1 MPAADPTAAWDDPA
15 GPLPAAIGR
24 YQILGRLGAGGMGTV
39 YKARD
44 PDLGRTVALKVPRAD
59 MPGESRERLL
69 ERFQRE
75 ARAAAQ
81 VWHPHVCPIYDVG
94 EDAGRPFVVMAHVA
108 GESLAQR
115 LARAG
120 RFDDP
125 AEAIALV
132 GPNLDALG
140 AIHAH
145 GIVHR
150 DLKPANV
157 LLDLGGRAVLTD
169 FGLARPE
176 GEAERLTSVGAVL
189 GTPAYM
195 APEQAAGRPDLVG
208 PWTDLYAAGVVLYEM
223 LAGRPA
229 FVVPGARE
237 PLSLARLRLYL
248 DPRLD
253 AVLLRA
259 TCPDPDG
266 RYRSAGE
273 FSNAL
278 AALALSP
285 NVVNPAP
292 SATRPNLPPTPPAPA
307 PATRQGAAPWWQKPD
322 VLITAALLALAGAC
336 LLLGLWNRNADA
348 YLAMFW
354 LLTVA
359 GLVAVCGPILRAWRR
374 IELTSKNRAGETW
387 LIAAARKGN
396 FGLIKDL
403 LARGAEVNE
412 KDGTGQT
419 ALIKAAARGHAAVVK
434 LLLAAGAEVNE
445 KDNEGRTALERAAA
459 AGHAA
464 VVALL
469 ESARA

>member
-1 MPAADPTAAWDDPA
+1 MPAAEPTAAWDRPD
-15 GPLPAAIGR
+15 GPLPASIGR

-44 PDLGRTVALKVPRAD
+44 PHLGRTVALKVPRAD
-59 MPGESRERLL
+59 AHPEGSARLL

-94 EDAGRPFVVMAHVA
+94 EQDGRPFVVMAHVA

-120 RFDDP
+120 RLADP
-125 AEAIALV
+125 GEAIALARQI
-132 GPNLDALG
+132 LDALG
-140 AIHAH
+140 AIHSH

-157 LLDLGGRAVLTD
+157 LLDGGRAVLTD

-176 GEAERLTSVGAVL
+176 GEGERLTSTGAVL

-223 LAGRPA
+223 LAGVLPP
-229 FVVPGARE
+229 VVPGAARE
-237 PLSLARLRLYL
+237 PLSRLRPYL

-253 AVLLRA
+253 AILLRA
-259 TCPDPDG
+259 TCPEPQG

-273 FSNAL
+273 FSDAL
-278 AALALSP
+278 AALT
-285 NVVNPAP
+285 P
-292 SATRPNLPPTPPAPA
+292 SAPPAPTA
-307 PATRQGAAPWWQKPD
+307 PERDSPPAPPARTPPPGRDAPPWWQRPD
-322 VLITAALLALAGAC
+322 ALIAAALLALAGTC
-336 LLLGLWNRNADA
+336 LVLGLMNQNGEA
-348 YLAMFW
+348 YAITGTLLA
-354 LLTVA
+354 VA
-359 GLVAVCGPILRAWRR
+359 GGVLALGAAVRWWRQLG
-374 IELTSKNRAGETW
+374 LTSKNRAGETW
-387 LIAAARKGN
+387 LMAAAKRGQI
-396 FGLIKDL
+396 GLVKDL
-403 LARGAEVNE
+403 LARGAEVDE
-412 KDGTGQT
+412 KDREGQT
-419 ALIKAAARGHAAVVK
+419 ALMKAAAKGHAAVVR
-434 LLLAAGAEVNE
+434 LLLAAGAEVGE
-445 KDNEGRTALERAAA
+445 KDDQGRNALAWAAA
-459 AGHAA
+459 AGHPA

-469 ESARA
+469 EAAQARG